1 MLLVVKK
8 HPTPFHPSHRC
19 LSLLALLSLF
29 TLTTPLPASTEDA
42 PSPSRDLSHAYLFAP
57 NKTFPYFESCGKLEA
72 NTPTHFSPNN
82 AAMLAQCCMLI
93 YVKEP
98 EFIKETLQNAGF
110 QDSEFFDIA
119 GTYAFLAESP
129 KHIVIAFRGTETGDL
144 TDYLTDAK
152 IHQRPFTEHG
162 RAHSGF
168 LDALAQVQEQIQKS
182 LAARLEASPEK
193 MVWVTGHSLGGA
205 LATLFSIQNADSID
219 ALYTIGSPRAAN
231 RKLAA
236 HWHELLP
243 IFRIVN
249 NNDLVARI
257 PAPPLYQHIG
267 PTYFLTADGDLI
279 VDPPQ
284 TRLWKERLK
293 GHGQFIEE
301 LVSEH
306 WAENDFSAIP
316 SDYFVDHSQLLYVET
331 LIALAASSENV
342 PQ

>member
-1 MLLVVKK
+1 M
-8 HPTPFHPSHRC
+8 
-19 LSLLALLSLF
+19 LLALF
-29 TLTTPLPASTEDA
+29 TLAIPLPASPEDA
-42 PSPSRDLSHAYLFAP
+42 PSSPSPRHQLSHAYLFAP

-72 NTPTHFSPNN
+72 TRPTLFSPKN
-82 AAMLAQCCMLI
+82 AAMLAQCSMLI

-98 EFIKETLQNAGF
+98 EFIQETLAKAGF
-110 QDSEFFDIA
+110 PDTEFFDIA
-119 GTYAFLAESP
+119 GTYAFLTESP
-129 KHIVIAFRGTETGDL
+129 EHIVIAFRGTETGDM

-152 IHQRPFTEHG
+152 IHQRPFTEYG
-162 RAHSGF
+162 QAHAGF
-168 LDALAQVQEQIQKS
+168 LDALAHVQEQIQKS
-182 LAARLEASPEK
+182 LSTRLEANPDK

-205 LATLFSIQNADSID
+205 LATLFSIQNADSVD
-219 ALYTIGSPRAAN
+219 ALYTVGSPRACN
-231 RKLAA
+231 RKLAE

-249 NNDLVARI
+249 NNDLIARI
-257 PAPPLYQHIG
+257 PAPPFYQHIG

-279 VDPPQ
+279 VDPPK

-293 GHGQFIEE
+293 GHGQFIEK

-331 LIALAASSENV
+331 LIDLATSSEN
-342 PQ
+342 

>member
-1 MLLVVKK
+1 MLKK
-8 HPTPFHPSHRC
+8 RPTPFHPSHRC
-19 LSLLALLSLF
+19 LPLLALLSLF
-29 TLTTPLPASTEDA
+29 TLAIPLPASTEDA
-42 PSPSRDLSHAYLFAP
+42 PSSSPHHDLSHEALFAP
-57 NKTFPYFESCGKLEA
+57 NKTFPYFESCGKLEEG
-72 NTPTHFSPNN
+72 TPTHFSPNN

-98 EFIKETLQNAGF
+98 EFIKETLQKAGF
-110 QDSEFFDIA
+110 QDTEIFEVA
-119 GTYAFLAESP
+119 GTYAFLTESP
-129 KHIVIAFRGTETGDL
+129 EHIVIAFRGTETGDL

-152 IHQRPFTEHG
+152 IHQRPFTQHG
-162 RAHSGF
+162 RAHAGF
-168 LDALAQVQEQIQKS
+168 LDALALVQKQIQNS
-182 LAARLEASPEK
+182 LATRLEANPDK
-193 MVWVTGHSLGGA
+193 TVWVTGHSLGGA

-219 ALYTIGSPRAAN
+219 ALYTIGSPRAVN
-231 RKLAA
+231 RQLAE

-257 PAPPLYQHIG
+257 PAPPFYQHIG
-267 PTYFLTADGDLI
+267 PTYFLTADGNFI
-279 VDPPQ
+279 VDPPK

-316 SDYFVDHSQLLYVET
+316 SDYFVDHSQLLYVEA
-331 LIALAASSENV
+331 LIALATS
-342 PQ
+342 PQSTPQ